1 MYAIRCFNREWTPPA
16 TPRESWLSQDMRN
29 GYGTTTGSD
38 RWNGTL
44 DEASKMLVSLNVGP
58 AAGVQSRFREL
69 YSYEMVPA

>member
-1 MYAIRCFNREWTPPA
+1 MFAIRCFAREWTPPE
-16 TPRESWLSQDMRN
+16 TPRASWLSSDMR
-29 GYGTTTGSD
+29 GGFGTTNGSD
-38 RWNGTL
+38 RWAGGL